1 MECLERGHYREFF
14 FRLLGCFYLC
24 QIPMLVFIHILGYI
38 YLYISKLIY
47 RIGDSSV
54 SLLLLHYLPFQ
65 FCAASIVCVP
75 LRFPAEIYINF
86 LT

>member
-1 MECLERGHYREFF
+1 MECLERGHYRDFF
-14 FRLLGCFYLC
+14 LGLFGLFL
-24 QIPMLVFIHILGYI
+24 PLPNSDAGFIHILGYI